1 MSFEDDL
8 NHAIKQIE
16 NQRYNAAEQAMLSRM
31 VDAQCQRLRQIWA
44 MQTIGQHQR
53 KPLADDSEPHILAA
67 DTKTAQTPQ
76 IDRRDDVATPAYKAS
91 EHGRTTLRTPADP
104 PHSNQPGPALHT
116 TTAATSLRLTT
127 ADADMT
133 SAPKPLLH
141 MAQTQTAHT

>member
-53 KPLADDSEPHILAA
+53 KPLADDSEPHIPRRKPANSLNPT
-67 DTKTAQTPQ
+67 DRPLRPQQLNPVEPCRTA
-76 IDRRDDVATPAYKAS
+76 
-91 EHGRTTLRTPADP
+91 L
-104 PHSNQPGPALHT
+104 N
-116 TTAATSLRLTT
+116 
-127 ADADMT
+127 DA
-133 SAPKPLLH
+133 
-141 MAQTQTAHT
+141 